1 MGAEGR
7 YLMHGQ
13 GTTGRGM
20 DTMNHL
26 RTLIER
32 REYVVDAD
40 KVASAILSRLLV
52 DAQPSRDAE

>member
-1 MGAEGR
+1 MTEG
-7 YLMHGQ
+7 
-13 GTTGRGM
+13 GM

-52 DAQPSRDAE
+52 DDEPAADRD